1 MKKFLNEFKEF
12 AMRGNVVDMAVGV
25 IIGAAFGKVVT
36 AVIDIFLTP
45 ILEALPKLENGGTGF
60 VGSLISFCAVLVEF
74 ILTALV
80 LLGDIPGVFLLK
92 SANAQAIKVLLG
104 GVIILLGLSML
115 RPQTAV
121 RKRPSWPVIALVS
134 VISGLLCGL
143 YGIGALVAVLCAH
156 ITDNSHASK
165 GTMNVILLGDN
176 LFRVIVYA
184 ATGILTGPVIKQ
196 ALLLMPV
203 MVAGLLL
210 GIRCIAKVNERTA
223 RFIIILAL
231 ILSGAALIITNL

>member
-80 LLGDIPGVFLLK
+80 LF
-92 SANAQAIKVLLG
+92 
-104 GVIILLGLSML
+104 
-115 RPQTAV
+115 
-121 RKRPSWPVIALVS
+121 
-134 VISGLLCGL
+134 
-143 YGIGALVAVLCAH
+143 
-156 ITDNSHASK
+156 
-165 GTMNVILLGDN
+165 
-176 LFRVIVYA
+176 
-184 ATGILTGPVIKQ
+184 
-196 ALLLMPV
+196 
-203 MVAGLLL
+203 
-210 GIRCIAKVNERTA
+210 
-223 RFIIILAL
+223 
-231 ILSGAALIITNL
+231 LIIKAMNKAKSLKKKPEEKPAEPTTKVCPFCQSEISIKATRCPHCTSELEYKPGK

>member
-80 LLGDIPGVFLLK
+80 LF
-92 SANAQAIKVLLG
+92 
-104 GVIILLGLSML
+104 
-115 RPQTAV
+115 
-121 RKRPSWPVIALVS
+121 
-134 VISGLLCGL
+134 
-143 YGIGALVAVLCAH
+143 
-156 ITDNSHASK
+156 
-165 GTMNVILLGDN
+165 
-176 LFRVIVYA
+176 
-184 ATGILTGPVIKQ
+184 
-196 ALLLMPV
+196 
-203 MVAGLLL
+203 
-210 GIRCIAKVNERTA
+210 
-223 RFIIILAL
+223 
-231 ILSGAALIITNL
+231 LIIKAINKAKNAKKKPEAPAAPTTKECPYCLQSEISIKATRCPHCTSELK